1 MVTAAAVGLP
11 TWRLPSNYAGAMV
24 VLSRLPIYW
33 RVCLINGG
41 LFALGTVALVA
52 SPATVSQ
59 RFVVSEVAVLGI
71 GLAAIL
77 LANALLLRSV
87 LAPLDQLRAAMPGI
101 DLLQPGQRLP
111 VRGHGPVAE
120 LITSFNTM
128 LDRLETE
135 RATSTRRA
143 LQAQE
148 AERQRIATE
157 LHDEVG
163 QSLTVVLLGLKR
175 ALDGAPPQLSEEL
188 QLAQETTRTSLEEV
202 RRIAGRLRP
211 GLLEDLGLISALSAL
226 ATELAAHSKVVDV
239 RRGFAPGLPT
249 LSPEI
254 ELVVYRVAQEAL
266 TNVARHAHADA
277 VQLTLSRQGDAV
289 ALRVADNGVG
299 ADRIVPASGIRGM
312 QERAT
317 MVGGQL
323 TIGPRVG
330 GGTEVRL
337 LVPISPAPGSDPS
350 GTIPITEPAR

>member
-1 MVTAAAVGLP
+1 MTIISIELRTRRRPA
-11 TWRLPSNYAGAMV
+11 NYAGAMV

-41 LFALGTVALVA
+41 LFLLGTAALVA
-52 SPATVSQ
+52 SPATVSEHV
-59 RFVVSEVAVLGI
+59 VVSEVAVLSI
-71 GLAAIL
+71 GLTAIL
-77 LANALLLRSV
+77 VANALLLRSV

-101 DLLQPGQRLP
+101 DLLRPGQRLP

-120 LITSFNTM
+120 LIASFNTM
-128 LDRLETE
+128 LDRLESE
-135 RATSTRRA
+135 RATSARRA

-157 LHDEVG
+157 LHDQVG

-175 ALDGAPPQLSEEL
+175 ALDGAPPELSEEL
-188 QLAQETTRTSLEEV
+188 RLAQETTRTSLEEI

-226 ATELAAHSKVVDV
+226 ATELAAHSTVLDI
-239 RRGFAPGLPT
+239 RRGFAPGLPA

-254 ELVVYRVAQEAL
+254 ELVIYRVAQEAL
-266 TNVARHAHADA
+266 TNVVRHAHAEI
-277 VQLTLSRQGDAV
+277 VHITLSRQGDAV

-312 QERAT
+312 QERAG

-337 LVPISPAPGSDPS
+337 LVPITPASPPNQAGEPMNEPS
-350 GTIPITEPAR
+350 R